1 MGRSASP
8 VKRQEAPDL
17 LGSAINAFEA
27 GLCVLL
33 PRQDGSKQPDVSSW
47 TRYQHQR
54 ATRDELHRWYGKG
67 QRTGVGYVCGAVS
80 GDLELFEFDDRA
92 VYDTFLGAAGE
103 AELDDLVGRIRTGYE
118 ETTPGGGIHWF
129 YRLTDT
135 DAKTVALARR
145 PGADA
150 AVKARPLPLIE
161 TKGEGGYAVAA
172 PSHGRVHPSGGAYHL
187 VQGGVLTITTITARE
202 RDALCAL
209 ARSFDELPKAEPFQA
224 LRGGSQ
230 DDTRWLVRP
239 GDAFNERATWAEVLE
254 PHGWQAV
261 QQRGEETLWRRPDGY
276 PGGWGAATNHQGSD
290 RLYVWTTAT
299 SLDPDRSYTKFA
311 AYVIL
316 DHGGDFSA
324 AARALEEAGYGQRS
338 SPSVPGPSLA
348 SPTAAPLAPLVAIP
362 PFPLEALPPAARAFV
377 ADGAAALGC
386 PPDFVVVPLFGFV
399 GALVGNSRSLRLKRG
414 FEVLPIFWM
423 GVVGRP
429 GTVKTPA
436 LNLSRRLLDVLQQE
450 SWKTFKAD
458 FDTWLDGKPTDRG
471 PKPIPEHFFAT
482 DTTTEAVAHAL
493 QSSRGIAIIHDE
505 LAGWVLAF
513 DNYKKGGD
521 RQNWL
526 SSWSGAP
533 LKPNRKTAEPIY
545 IPDPVVCV
553 VGGIQPE
560 VLPDLAGEAARD
572 DGFIPR
578 LLLSWP
584 DAEPSPWTDA
594 VMEESI
600 FEAMLAA
607 VRPLRLSG
615 EDAVTIHL
623 SAAAYAE
630 WVAWFNENQA
640 LTAAARG
647 LNAGWGAKAPVHLAR
662 IALVLHLLA
671 YPRERERELS
681 VATMR
686 NAVTMIEYFRAHLAR
701 VLPVFGATAPS
712 HGARLG
718 TRVRTTVAAAFPMWV
733 GRSELAIRL
742 GGHEASAAIDAALV
756 ALEEQGQV
764 ERQRMATAGR
774 PREEW
779 RWIGKL
785 DESSDAEDPVHR
797 DGAGETAQR
806 DKWKDVESP
815 ISDDL
820 SRNHVI
826 TQEHDPDPMEQ
837 WDHWEEPL

>member
-1 MGRSASP
+1 MGQSASP
-8 VKRQEAPDL
+8 IAPDL
-17 LGSAINAFEA
+17 LGSALTAHDA
-27 GLCVLL
+27 GLCVLP

-47 TRYQHQR
+47 TRYQQQR
-54 ATRDELHRWYGKG
+54 ATRDELGRWYGNG
-67 QRTGVGYVCGAVS
+67 RRTGLGYVCGAVS
-80 GDLELFEFDDRA
+80 GHLELFEFDDRA

-118 ETTPGGGIHWF
+118 EITPGGGIHWF

-135 DAKTVALARR
+135 KTKTVALARR
-145 PGADA
+145 PGTDA
-150 AVKARPLPLIE
+150 AGKPRLLPLIE

-172 PSHGRVHPSGGAYHL
+172 PSSGRVHPIGGTYQL
-187 VQGGVLTITTITARE
+187 VQGEVTTITTITAEE
-202 RDALCAL
+202 RDALWAL
-209 ARSFDELPKAEPFQA
+209 ARSFDELPKVELSPTP
-224 LRGGSQ
+224 RGGIQ
-230 DDTRWLVRP
+230 HDTWWIIRP

-261 QQRGEETLWRRPDGY
+261 QQRGDETLWRRPDGY

-299 SLDPDRSYTKFA
+299 TLEPDRSYTKFA
-311 AYVIL
+311 AHAIFNH
-316 DHGGDFSA
+316 DGDFAA
-324 AARALEEAGYGQRS
+324 AARALEAQGYGKRRS
-338 SPSVPGPSLA
+338 SPATP
-348 SPTAAPLAPLVAIP
+348 APLAATPLAAIP
-362 PFPLEALPPAARAFV
+362 PFPLEALPPVARTFV

-386 PPDFVVVPLFGFV
+386 PPDFVVVPLFGFI
-399 GALVGNSRSLRLKRG
+399 GALIGNSRTLRLKRG
-414 FEVLPIFWM
+414 FEVLPSFWM

-450 SWKTFKAD
+450 SWKTFKTD

-482 DTTTEAVAHAL
+482 DTTTEAIAHAL

-560 VLPDLAGEAARD
+560 VLPDLGGEAARD

-594 VMEESI
+594 VMAESI

-607 VRPLRLSG
+607 VRPLRLIG
-615 EDAVTIHL
+615 EDTVTIRL
-623 SAAAYAE
+623 SAAAYVE

-647 LNAGWGAKAPVHLAR
+647 LTAGWGAKAPVHLAR
-662 IALVLHLLA
+662 IALVLHLVA
-671 YPRERERELS
+671 YPEERERELS
-681 VATMR
+681 VDTMR
-686 NAVTMIEYFRAHLAR
+686 DAVAVIEYFRAHLAR

-712 HGARLG
+712 HGVRLG
-718 TRVRTTVAAAFPMWV
+718 TRIRTTIAAAFPRWV
-733 GRSELAIRL
+733 GRAELAIKL

-756 ALEEQGQV
+756 TLEEQGQV
-764 ERQRMATAGR
+764 ERQQTATAGR

-779 RWIGKL
+779 RWAGRR
-785 DESSDAEDPVHR
+785 DEPADVEETVHR
-797 DGAGETAQR
+797 DGAGETLQR
-806 DKWKDVESP
+806 DKWKDVERPVSE
-815 ISDDL
+815 DL

-826 TQEHDPDPMEQ
+826 THEPDSDPMGDWER
-837 WDHWEEPL
+837 WEEPL